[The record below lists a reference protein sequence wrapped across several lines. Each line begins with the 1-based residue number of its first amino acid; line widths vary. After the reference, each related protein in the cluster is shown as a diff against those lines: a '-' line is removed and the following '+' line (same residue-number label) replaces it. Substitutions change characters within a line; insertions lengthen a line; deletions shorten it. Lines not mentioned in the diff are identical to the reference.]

1 MGSDKRWEERLALL
15 QTFQST
21 LPAGGATGVR
31 EVSGDSDFISIHAPR
46 RGSDF
51 GFLRVVNMAINFN
64 PRSPQGERHNITG
77 RRNKHR
83 LISIH
88 APRRGSD
95 YELDKVA
102 SETTISIHAPRRG
115 SDTGL
120 PLSSSVT

>member
-64 PRSPQGERHNITG
+64 PRSPQGERLDSLPTLSAQFI
-77 RRNKHR
+77 
-83 LISIH
+83 ISIH

-95 YELDKVA
+95 INSNEDVLA
-102 SETTISIHAPRRG
+102 IFQFQSTLPAG
-115 SDTGL
+115 GATG
-120 PLSSSVT
+120 